1 MPFDFEIVAY
11 LVVVTATTGMS
22 TVKSTSTGTVF
33 QSLCLLAIDP
43 KVKSIYFLF
52 LYLTILF
59 LTVLLYDKETK
70 DKYIGLTFES
80 IACNSTN

>member
-1 MPFDFEIVAY
+1 M
-11 LVVVTATTGMS
+11 LRVT
-22 TVKSTSTGTVF
+22 VLELVF
-33 QSLCLLAIDP
+33 QSLCLLAINS
-43 KVKSIYFLF
+43 KVKSIYLLF

-80 IACNSTN
+80 IACILGEELNRIKLKHEILHT